1 MPPKKSVLPST
12 GCKVMVC
19 VFIQSEFSWTI
30 MTLFV
35 RVCSNDAEFLWR
47 LARASRD
54 LSLLPNIEAGRKKQL
69 TFEAFEYA
77 KKALEKDDLC
87 SAAHKVRLWFLRGQ
101 LDTHRM
107 LITSF
112 NRFLFRPLVTQWYG
126 VCLSDVGD
134 YEGVKVK
141 IGNSYI
147 IRDHL
152 EVRGP

>member
-1 MPPKKSVLPST
+1 MPPKQSVLPST

-112 NRFLFRPLVTQWYG
+112 NRFLFFFVRSSHSGTACVSATSGIMRVSRLKLEIRTSSG
-126 VCLSDVGD
+126 
-134 YEGVKVK
+134 
-141 IGNSYI
+141 I
-147 IRDHL
+147 I
-152 EVRGP
+152 